1 MAFLIC
7 EERLVVGYAKE
18 FEIMGWLGWETVI
31 KVLLWAVAAD
41 AGGRARFKGKPG
53 EAEGKLKDGFLD
65 VRDVAIGAAL
75 YTGVDLIE
83 SKEIKIV

>member
-1 MAFLIC
+1 M
-7 EERLVVGYAKE
+7 
-18 FEIMGWLGWETVI
+18 
-31 KVLLWAVAAD
+31 AAD

-83 SKEIKIV
+83 FFSTTERVGIGLPEISLSAIDKLLKCD